1 MYPLFN
7 TKNILFNLIFLF
19 FVQNIIAQN
28 NNKISEI
35 GVPVRLTVLTI
46 ETEMNKKLK
55 DTVFRD
61 DKFKSDYGIFDVTAR
76 KIAPIKIKGEN
87 KENKINI
94 ESTFR
99 LIIKGTLETNFIG
112 IPISMPIDQQIAMKV
127 WLSSIFS
134 LEKNWQLL
142 TKTTLE
148 KHEWLEEPVLDL
160 GLMKLPLTKIA
171 DAMLEQ
177 NRESF
182 AKQLDDQ
189 MKPHLSWKKP
199 ITQAWENL
207 QTPLPIS
214 EWEKDTVWASMQ
226 AENIAMTALTC
237 QRDTFFTWI
246 KIPVKATG
254 TIKNKPKNNTKILPD
269 FTLLTEKPAFGELKI
284 KTLIDKNLAEQKMQK
299 IFGEQEFEFKKYKSK
314 VEKITIYNAKNNLW
328 GVELLMKG
336 SINGKMFVEAIPIN
350 KKGKI
355 EIQKL
360 TYRIDGESDFP
371 AFAEWLFKGKIK
383 KQIKKAIEEPLNQQI
398 EAMKKEIEKKLENYL
413 VPPYAKVQGKL
424 KQFDWNNFILT
435 EKSIEADLNIKGEW
449 NVEMIGF

>member
-1 MYPLFN
+1 MNALLNKKNSLF
-7 TKNILFNLIFLF
+7 LVF
-19 FVQNIIAQN
+19 FVSFVSIFYGQN
-28 NNKISEI
+28 NHKMSEI

-76 KIAPIKIKGEN
+76 KIAPIKIKGEE
-87 KENKINI
+87 KGNKINI

-99 LIIKGTLETNFIG
+99 LVIKGNLETSFLG

-148 KHEWLEEPVLDL
+148 KHEWLEEPILDL

-177 NRESF
+177 NKESF

-199 ITQAWENL
+199 ITEAWDNM
-207 QTPLPIS
+207 QTAMPIA

-226 AENIAMTALTC
+226 AENIAMTALIC
-237 QRDTFFTWI
+237 QKDTFFTWL
-246 KIPVKATG
+246 KIPIKAVG
-254 TIKNKPKNNTKILPD
+254 TIKDKPKNNNKNLPD

-284 KTLIDKNLAEQKMQK
+284 KTFIDKNLAEQKMQK

-314 VEKITIYNAKNNLW
+314 VEKISIYNAKNNLW
-328 GVELLMKG
+328 GVELQMKG

-413 VPPYAKVQGKL
+413 VPPYAKIQGKL